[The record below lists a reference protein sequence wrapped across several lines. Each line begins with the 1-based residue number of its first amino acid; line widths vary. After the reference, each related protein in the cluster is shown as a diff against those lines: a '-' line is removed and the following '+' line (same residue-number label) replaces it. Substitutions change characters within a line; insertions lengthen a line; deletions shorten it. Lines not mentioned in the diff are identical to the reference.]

1 MTPLG
6 RRATA
11 GRTIVAGAVV
21 NLGQPVVDLEVLEVG
36 ADEARRQA
44 ADPAETLR
52 VGPVELVAL
61 GLNATDV
68 LLNVGHEP
76 LRRQP
81 Q

>member
-21 NLGQPVVDLEVLEVG
+21 NFGQPIVDLGVLEIS

-44 ADPAETLR
+44 ANSAQTLR
-52 VGPVELVAL
+52 VGAVKLVAL

-68 LLNVGHEP
+68 L
-76 LRRQP
+76 R
-81 Q
+81 